1 MLMISWQGGTT
12 GVVVFGKHT
21 SATAL
26 YQYSGRMN
34 LDRKT
39 YDKPLHLCH
48 LSVAQPEDPESRGSR
63 PMLH

>member
-1 MLMISWQGGTT
+1 M
-12 GVVVFGKHT
+12 VVFGKHT